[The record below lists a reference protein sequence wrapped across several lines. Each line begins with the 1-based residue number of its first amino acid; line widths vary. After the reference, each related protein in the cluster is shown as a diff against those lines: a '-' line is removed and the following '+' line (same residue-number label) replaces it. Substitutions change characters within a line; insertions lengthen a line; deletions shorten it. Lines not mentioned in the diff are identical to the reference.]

1 MTFSIDV
8 SKKALKNIKLLSKS
22 QYAKVYDILNI
33 LSIKAVPHELYDVK
47 KLKGT
52 GNFDSYRIRI
62 GDFRIIYSIDWTKG
76 HIKILRFERRGNAY
90 K

>member
-1 MTFSIDV
+1 MTFSIYV

-52 GNFDSYRIRI
+52 GNFDIYRIRI
-62 GDFRIIYSIDWTKG
+62 GDFRMIYSIDWIKG